1 MSKTKIL
8 GLIPARGGSKGIL
21 KKNLYPFNN
30 KPLIE
35 WTIESARN
43 SNILDEII
51 VSTDDDSIANFS
63 KRLGVNVPFLRD
75 KKLAE
80 DNSLIID
87 TVLDLIEKFNHYS
100 HVLLLQ
106 PTSPLRTH
114 VDIKNIINIRKEYN
128 AESVVSVSESKEN
141 PALFFNINKNNYL
154 SKSFE
159 NEKGS
164 NRQTYKQYYVL
175 NGALFLASLE
185 HLKEFRSFISK
196 STIPYIMP
204 LERSIDIDNILDLK
218 WGEFI
223 LKNKNL

>member
-1 MSKTKIL
+1 MSKIKIL
-8 GLIPARGGSKGIL
+8 GLIPARGGSKGIP

-35 WTIESARN
+35 WTIESAKQ
-43 SNILDEII
+43 SNMLDEII
-51 VSTDDDSIANFS
+51 VSTDDNSIANFS
-63 KRLGVNVPFLRD
+63 KGLGVNVPFLRD

-87 TVLDLIEKFNHYS
+87 TVLDLIEEFNDYS

-114 VDIKNIINIRKEYN
+114 DDIKNIIIMMKEN
-128 AESVVSVSESKEN
+128 NSESLVSVTEAKEN
-141 PALFFNINKNNYL
+141 PALFFNINENNYL

-159 NEKGS
+159 SEKGS
-164 NRQTYKQYYVL
+164 NRQIYKKYYIL
-175 NGALFLASLE
+175 NGALFLSSLE
-185 HLKEFRSFISK
+185 HLREFKSFISK
-196 STIPYIMP
+196 STTAYIMP
-204 LERSIDIDNILDLK
+204 FERSIDIDNIIDIR

-223 LKNKNL
+223 LKYKNL

>member
-1 MSKTKIL
+1 MSKIKIL

-35 WTIESARN
+35 WTIESAKK

-51 VSTDDDSIANFS
+51 VSTDDNSIADFS
-63 KRLGVNVPFLRD
+63 KRLGINVPFLRD

-87 TVLDLIEKFNHYS
+87 TVLDLIEKFNDYS

-114 VDIKNIINIRKEYN
+114 IDIKNIISMMKANK
-128 AESVVSVSESKEN
+128 SQSLVSVTEAKEN
-141 PALFFNINKNNYL
+141 PALFFNINENNYL

-159 NEKGS
+159 SEKGS
-164 NRQTYKQYYVL
+164 NRQIYKKYYVL
-175 NGALFLASLE
+175 NGALFLASLD
-185 HLKEFRSFISK
+185 HLKEFKSFISK
-196 STIPYIMP
+196 STMAYIMP
-204 LERSIDIDNILDLK
+204 LERSIDIDNLIDIR

-223 LKNKNL
+223 FKYKNL